1 MAKRTRV
8 IFFNRLVEGVAGAD
22 YEHWVVDK
30 DYPTAR
36 SIPSIISYEVV
47 RVEGPLRD
55 QGLDYD
61 YIEIVE
67 VTDIDAYRSDLD
79 ALPGRER
86 FIEEIRSF
94 VGPAEAVFGTVI
106 E

>member
-1 MAKRTRV
+1 M
-8 IFFNRLVEGVAGAD
+8 IFLNRLVEGAIGAD
-22 YEHWVVDK
+22 YERWIVEM

-36 SIPSIISYEVV
+36 SIPSIISYEVMQ
-47 RVEGPLRD
+47 VEGPLED
-55 QGLDYD
+55 SGLDYD

-67 VTDIDAYRSDLD
+67 VTDIDAYRSDL
-79 ALPGRER
+79 ATLPGRER